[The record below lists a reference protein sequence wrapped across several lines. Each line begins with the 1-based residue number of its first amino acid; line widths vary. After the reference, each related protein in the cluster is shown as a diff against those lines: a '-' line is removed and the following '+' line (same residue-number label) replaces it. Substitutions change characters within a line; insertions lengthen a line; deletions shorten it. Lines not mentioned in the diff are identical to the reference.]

1 MSKLTYK
8 IKHNKNL
15 LKELSIAKRIA
26 EFAIRTRTLSSK
38 DVKCFGLKSVISNQ
52 ILRKYSRNKKCK
64 NIKSVKL
71 TIPGQGIK
79 FLNNNIY
86 ISSLKLNLC
95 FNKQVEKINQI
106 ELDNV
111 YAYISCTV
119 LDETPIKEIGYIGI
133 DRNAT
138 GHIAVCAIDHK
149 ILKMGKRAQHIR
161 NKYKNI
167 RSGAQKLKKYNFI
180 KKLKNKESR
189 IIKDINHK
197 ISRKI
202 INIAK
207 EKNYAIK
214 LEKLNKTNKNQG
226 RVFNNIKSNWPFYQ
240 LETFIKYK
248 AKLLGV
254 KVFYVDPHY
263 TSQTCSRCGLIKKEN
278 RNKKNFLCGC
288 GHNDHAD
295 ANAAF
300 NIAKAS
306 MCVRSIKDRDLIESN
321 SDIAQGA
328 MVLMRLTPE
337 PLSL

>member
-8 IKHNKNL
+8 IKHNINL
-15 LKELSIAKRIA
+15 LKELSIAKKIA
-26 EFAIRTRTLSSK
+26 EFAIKTRTLSSK

-79 FLNNNIY
+79 FLNSNIY
-86 ISSLKLNLC
+86 ISSLKLNLY
-95 FNKQVEKINQI
+95 FNKPVEKINQI
-106 ELDNV
+106 ELDNI
-111 YAYISCTV
+111 YAYISCSV
-119 LDETPIKEIGYIGI
+119 KDEIPIRENGYIGI
-133 DRNAT
+133 DRNAI
-138 GHIAVCAIDHK
+138 GHIAVCAIDNK
-149 ILKMGKRAQHIR
+149 ILKMGKRAQHTR

-167 RSGAQKLKKYNFI
+167 RKKAPYNFI
-180 KKLKNKESR
+180 KKLGKRESR

-214 LEKLNKTNKNQG
+214 LEKLKKINKNRG
-226 RVFNNIKSNWPFYQ
+226 RIVNNIKSNWPFYQ

-254 KVFYVDPHY
+254 KVFYVDPCY
-263 TSQTCSRCGLIKKEN
+263 TSQKCSRCGLIKKEN
-278 RNKKNFLCGC
+278 RNKKQFSCGC

-306 MCVRSIKDRDLIESN
+306 MYDRSVKDRDLTESKT
-321 SDIAQGA
+321 DIAQGA

-337 PLSL
+337 PLLL

>member
-1 MSKLTYK
+1 
-8 IKHNKNL
+8 
-15 LKELSIAKRIA
+15 
-26 EFAIRTRTLSSK
+26 
-38 DVKCFGLKSVISNQ
+38 
-52 ILRKYSRNKKCK
+52 
-64 NIKSVKL
+64 
-71 TIPGQGIK
+71 
-79 FLNNNIY
+79 
-86 ISSLKLNLC
+86 
-95 FNKQVEKINQI
+95 
-106 ELDNV
+106 
-111 YAYISCTV
+111 
-119 LDETPIKEIGYIGI
+119 
-133 DRNAT
+133 
-138 GHIAVCAIDHK
+138 
-149 ILKMGKRAQHIR
+149 MGKRAQHIR

-214 LEKLNKTNKNQG
+214 LEKLNKNNKNQG
-226 RVFNNIKSNWPFYQ
+226 RNFNNIKSNWPFYQ

-306 MCVRSIKDRDLIESN
+306 MYDRSVKDRDLTESKT
-321 SDIAQGA
+321 DIAQGA

-337 PLSL
+337 PLLL